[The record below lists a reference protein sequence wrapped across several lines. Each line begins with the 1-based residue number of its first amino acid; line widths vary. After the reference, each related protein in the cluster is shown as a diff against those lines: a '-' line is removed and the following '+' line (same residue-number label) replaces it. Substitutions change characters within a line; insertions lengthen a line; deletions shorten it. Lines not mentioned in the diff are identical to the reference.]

1 MDILTFWGL
10 FLLLVLTLF
19 FGIPYLTYF
28 IFKKLGKQ
36 KLGKILGLATLSVF
50 VLLTIYAIFE
60 DDFFFKSSAR
70 KELKKLDL
78 VLKDDFQILK
88 NESGGF
94 NDYYHIFELKI
105 SDKDEKRLVGNE
117 NLNSKVLSI
126 RHKFLE
132 SDGWIEVKIDTEKN
146 ILTYQYLN

>member
-1 MDILTFWGL
+1 MDFLIFWGL
-10 FLLLVLTLF
+10 ILLLVLILF

-28 IFKKLGKQ
+28 IFKKLGKR
-36 KLGKILGLATLSVF
+36 KLGKTLGLGIFSLF
-50 VLLTIYAIFE
+50 VLLSIYVIFE

-70 KELKKLDL
+70 KELKELDL
-78 VLKDDFQILK
+78 ILKDDFQILK

-105 SDKDEKRLVGNE
+105 SDKDEKRLVENE
-117 NLNSKVLSI
+117 NLNSKVLII

-132 SDGWIEVKIDTEKN
+132 SHGWIEVKIDTQKN
-146 ILTYQYLN
+146 ILTYEYLN